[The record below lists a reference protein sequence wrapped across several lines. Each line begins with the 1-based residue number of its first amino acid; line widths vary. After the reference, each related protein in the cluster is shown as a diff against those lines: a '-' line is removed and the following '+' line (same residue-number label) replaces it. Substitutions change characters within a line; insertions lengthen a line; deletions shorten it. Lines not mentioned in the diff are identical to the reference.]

1 MDLRYGTNPHQAA
14 RLTDTGPLTVR
25 GGTPSY
31 INILDAL
38 GAWQLVREASRAL
51 GAPVAASFKHVSPA
65 GVALAGDL
73 DGTARR
79 SWNLGTGNVGPLTS
93 AYVRARDCDPKSS
106 FGDMIAVSEP
116 VDEELA
122 TFVRGVIADGIIAPG
137 FAPGTA
143 EMLARK
149 KHATFCVIEV
159 NPEYEPPAWERREVF
174 GVVFEQERDARPL
187 PELSA
192 DATLGMIALRYTQ
205 SNSVAFVRDG
215 MTIGVAAGQQSRV
228 DCTRLAGEKA
238 EVWWRRRDPAAR
250 EPAFAPKRR
259 RQDRLNELI
268 QRAAE
273 LPVAPLDGVTLVS
286 DGFLPFR
293 DNVDVAHEYG
303 VRCIVEPGGSTRT
316 PDVQAACREFGIELV
331 HTGVRLFRH

>member
-14 RLTDTGPLTVR
+14 RLTDPGPLTIR
-25 GGTPSY
+25 NGAPSY

-38 GAWQLVREASRAL
+38 GAWQLVREAARAL
-51 GAPVAASFKHVSPA
+51 GVPVAASFKHVSPA
-65 GVALAGDL
+65 GVATAGDL
-73 DGTARR
+73 DTTMRHA
-79 SWNLGTGNVGPLTS
+79 WNLTKVGPLTS

-116 VDEELA
+116 VDDELA
-122 TFVRGVIADGIIAPG
+122 GFVRGVIADGIIAPG
-137 FAPGTA
+137 YAPGTA
-143 EMLARK
+143 EVLGRK
-149 KHATFCVIEV
+149 KHASFCVLEV
-159 NPEYEPPAWERREVF
+159 DPGYEPPAWERREAF
-174 GVVFEQERDARPL
+174 GVGLEQERDVRPL
-187 PELSA
+187 EGPSP

-215 MTIGVAAGQQSRV
+215 MTIGIAAGQQSRV
-228 DCTRLAGEKA
+228 DCVRLAGEKA

-250 EPAFAPKRR
+250 EPAFSPRRR
-259 RQDRLNELI
+259 RQDRLNEQI

-273 LPVAPLDGVTLVS
+273 LPVAPLDDVTMVS
-286 DGFLPFR
+286 DGYLPFR
-293 DNVDVAHEYG
+293 DNVDVAHEVG

-316 PDVQAACREFGIELV
+316 PDVQAACREYGIDLV

>member
-1 MDLRYGTNPHQAA
+1 
-14 RLTDTGPLTVR
+14 
-25 GGTPSY
+25 
-31 INILDAL
+31 
-38 GAWQLVREASRAL
+38 
-51 GAPVAASFKHVSPA
+51 
-65 GVALAGDL
+65 
-73 DGTARR
+73 
-79 SWNLGTGNVGPLTS
+79 
-93 AYVRARDCDPKSS
+93 
-106 FGDMIAVSEP
+106 
-116 VDEELA
+116 
-122 TFVRGVIADGIIAPG
+122 
-137 FAPGTA
+137 
-143 EMLARK
+143 
-149 KHATFCVIEV
+149 
-159 NPEYEPPAWERREVF
+159 VF
-174 GVVFEQERDARPL
+174 GVVFEQERDAGPL
-187 PELSA
+187 PALSA

-273 LPVAPLDGVTLVS
+273 LPVAPLDDVTMVS

-316 PDVQAACREFGIELV
+316 PDVQAACREHGIELV